1 MNIQAR
7 KITITLISMIMTLA
21 ACGGGGGGSGLA
33 GPPPPPPD
41 TGGITGTGI
50 AFAIGPVTGFGSVIV
65 NGVTYDTAAAAFTQD
80 GAVVTQAEFKVGQ
93 YVLVQG
99 TIDQGGTTG
108 TANSVSFDDNVDGPV
123 SSVDSVAGSFIVL
136 GQTVTTSASTSFD
149 DSCPATLDGLLG
161 VAAVEVSGPVMS
173 NGTIAATRVEC
184 KAVAGQLEVTGVVSS
199 HNAGA
204 MTFQINAL
212 IVDYSAATIDNFPTA
227 GIISDGD
234 PVEAKGNALGGA
246 GELVAT
252 SVEYKGADLADNEG
266 DHAEVE
272 GFITRFVSATD
283 FDVSGIPVTT
293 NGSTVFEGGAAGDLG
308 LNLKVEVEGEFNSA
322 GTLQATKVEIKQATN
337 VRVTGRIDSVS
348 GSTVRVLNIPITTDS
363 ITTRFEDK
371 SNADVDPL
379 SVGDL
384 NVDDYIEVRGQEF
397 PAGSGEISAVL
408 LERDDPR
415 ADTELRG
422 FVEAGGVTR
431 PSLTVL
437 GVTIETDGT
446 TVYRGAND
454 QVMLADDF
462 WATVAEGSLVDADG
476 TEITSTTLL
485 AEELS
490 LEN

>member
-1 MNIQAR
+1 MNIQAT

-21 ACGGGGGGSGLA
+21 ACGGGGGGSEVA
-33 GPPPPPPD
+33 GPPAPPPD

-65 NGVTYDTAAAAFTQD
+65 NGVTYDTSDAAFTQD
-80 GAVVTQAEFKVGQ
+80 GADVTQAEFKVGQ

-99 TIDQGGTTG
+99 TIDQDGTTG
-108 TANSVSFDDNVDGPV
+108 TADSVSFDDNVDGPV
-123 SSVDSVAGSFIVL
+123 SSVDSVAGSFVVL

-149 DSCPATLDGLLG
+149 NSCPATLDGLLG

-184 KAVAGQLEVTGVVSS
+184 KSAAGELEVTGVVSS
-199 HNAGA
+199 HNAAA
-204 MTFQINAL
+204 MTFQINSL
-212 IVDYSAATIDNFPTA
+212 IVDYSDATIRNFPTA
-227 GIISDGD
+227 GIINDGD
-234 PVEAKGNALGGA
+234 PVEAKGVALGGA
-246 GELVAT
+246 GELPAT

-266 DHAEVE
+266 DHAEIE

-283 FDVSGIPVTT
+283 FDVSGISVTT
-293 NGSTVFEGGAAGDLG
+293 NGSTVFEGGAEGDLG

-322 GTLQATKVEIKQATN
+322 GILLATKVEIKQATN

-348 GSTVRVLNIPITTDS
+348 GSTVLVLNIPITTDS

-371 SNADVDPL
+371 SGADVDPL

-384 NVDDYIEVRGQEF
+384 NVDDYIEVRGQEI
-397 PAGSGEISAVL
+397 PAGSGEIAAVL

-415 ADTELRG
+415 DDTELRG

-446 TVYRGAND
+446 TVYRDVND
-454 QVMLADDF
+454 QVMLADGF
-462 WATVAEGSLVDADG
+462 WAAVAEGSLVDADG
-476 TEITSTTLL
+476 AEITSTTLL